1 VNLIGLLVVILLL
14 GVLAVVVLDRTGD
27 AGCDRSA
34 TTTTI
39 VPGVTM
45 PRQPGLC

>member
-1 VNLIGLLVVILLL
+1 MNLIGLLVVILLR
-14 GVLAVVVLDRTGD
+14 GVLGVVVLDRTTD
-27 AGCDRSA
+27 AGCPADA

-45 PRQPGLC
+45 PRTPGVC